1 MVALSKVAPV
11 LSALL
16 AMTLT
21 ATVSI
26 PPLSATQ
33 SVSRVDDAVRAGIE
47 RGIYPGA
54 VVVIGRRDSLLYARG
69 YGHFTWNPAS
79 PVPSPDST
87 IWDLASITK
96 IVSTMSAAMKLVDEG
111 KLDLEAPLSKY
122 LPRFTGGLKQ
132 RVTVR
137 MLLDHTSGLKSYVP
151 IYQMARGKAK
161 AINLLYAQPLIHTPG
176 DTAVYSDLN
185 ALLLGLVVEK
195 VAGTSIDHFAT
206 REVFTPLGMGQTMF
220 KPPKK
225 LRKRIA
231 PSGLWRGQPVAG
243 EVNDQ
248 NAVVFG
254 GVAGHAGVF
263 STAADLAR
271 FAQVWLRG
279 GVGPQGQWV
288 SFQTLSRF
296 LSRGVNTGSRL
307 LGWDTRERV
316 VGEPSVFGD
325 LTSDATYGHT
335 GFTGTLLWVDPPRD
349 LFLVFLTNRTFDP
362 KVPESVKE
370 LKAVRAAV
378 SDAAV
383 RLVPHSCGQELISKC

>member
-1 MVALSKVAPV
+1 MVVLSKVAPF

-16 AMTLT
+16 AVTLA
-21 ATVSI
+21 ATISASPVR
-26 PPLSATQ
+26 ATQ
-33 SVSRVDDAVRAGIE
+33 SVSQVDDAVRAGIE

-79 PVPSPDST
+79 PVPTPDST

-111 KLDLEAPLSKY
+111 KLDLEAPVSRY

-151 IYQMARGKAK
+151 IYRMAHGKSK
-161 AINLLYAQPLIHTPG
+161 AITLLYAQPLIHTPG

-206 REVFTPLGMGQTMF
+206 HEVFTPLGMAQTMF
-220 KPPKK
+220 KPPKQ

-231 PSGLWRGQPVAG
+231 PSGLWHGQPVAG

-279 GVGPQGQWV
+279 GVGPQGPWV
-288 SFQTLSRF
+288 SFQTVSRF
-296 LSRGVNTGSRL
+296 LSRGANTGSRL

-383 RLVPHSCGQELISKC
+383 RLVPHGCGQELISNC